1 MASNEQE
8 YVTVQELEQD
18 LLTMTG
24 NPAIAKNQA
33 TQYAIYYRG
42 EIIDSARY
50 KKGLL
55 SKDDLILSRHVRW
68 EHNKRH
74 SKKLSD
80 NMIAAGR
87 KRGENVAAH
96 HIVAWDDPRASKARL
111 RLAGFGIDIDHEANG
126 VFLPRFAKHTPM
138 DTMPKAE
145 AHTKTHTNEYFLNV
159 EVLLTDTIGEGLGR
173 TGIIELLRDIGDELQ
188 SGDFPLHE
196 ELSNMIPR

>member
-1 MASNEQE
+1 MPSNTKE

-18 LLTMTG
+18 LLTVTG
-24 NPAIAKNQA
+24 NSSIAKNQA

-50 KKGLL
+50 KKGLI
-55 SKDDLILSRHVRW
+55 SRDDLILSRHVRW

-74 SKKLSD
+74 SIKLSR

-87 KRGENVAAH
+87 ERGENMAAH

-138 DTMPKAE
+138 DAMPKAE
-145 AHTKTHTNEYFLNV
+145 AHTKTHTSEYFLNV
-159 EVLLTDTIGEGLGR
+159 EALLTDTIAEGLGR
-173 TGIIELLRDIGDELQ
+173 TDIIELLRDIGDELQ